1 MQNENLENQMDFL
14 LAAALKKCGDSYE
27 AEDLVQEVLLAA
39 LTYLSRGNS
48 IQDMRAWLLAVMN
61 RKFNDMLRKKYRQPT
76 IFIGC
81 DFDLAGECKSG
92 ESLEEAEEACDLRQ
106 AVAYLTKTYREI
118 IVRYYMGGESI
129 AEIAA
134 ALHLPKGTVK
144 SRLYLGRERIRKGME
159 YMEKYGKQSYS
170 PIKLT
175 VTSSGMPGRA
185 GEPGSLVNRNLT
197 AQNLL
202 WLAYRKP
209 LAIEEIAQTIGIP
222 TAYVE
227 SEVKI
232 LAESGLMRRTGTK
245 YYTDFMISTIAE
257 KEKYI
262 PAQKELVHEHFNLFF
277 GAIREGLN
285 QIRQTEFYQIYD
297 SDAKKSLE
305 LYFIFH
311 CLDYGIY
318 KAFYNIFNAGQD
330 FPDRP
335 NGGAWIAFGS
345 VYSLEFHPEE
355 HRELI
360 TYSYSGERHE
370 YLTHFAGCKLAKLHT
385 YCAEGLSPKFYD
397 CPPEYDFPTYEN
409 FDAVLAK
416 LLCLFHS
423 KISPESTGFNTEY
436 LRAIPWFIKCR
447 IHCEMDG
454 KPKINIPVLNSLQ
467 ADILFEL
474 CRRTRRKLSAEIQKP
489 LAKFFQG
496 KKQKIPAHLD
506 SVPLQKQYLYAQNA
520 LLIAT
525 VQEAIKRGECEGY
538 DRDGQLLYPMVF
550 VCETEIE

>member
-14 LAAALKKCGDSYE
+14 LAAALKKCNDSYE

-48 IQDMRAWLLAVMN
+48 IRDMRAWLLAVMN

-81 DFDLAGECKSG
+81 DFDLLEECRSG
-92 ESLEEAEEACDLRQ
+92 ESLEEAEEACNMRQ
-106 AVAYLTKTYREI
+106 VVAYLTKTYREI
-118 IVRYYMGGESI
+118 IVRYYMEGESI
-129 AEIAA
+129 AEIAS

-144 SRLYLGRERIRKGME
+144 SRLYLGREQIRKGME
-159 YMEKYGKQSYS
+159 NMEKYGKQSYS

-175 VTSSGMPGRA
+175 VTNSGMPGCA
-185 GEPGSLVNRNLT
+185 GEPGSLVNRDLT
-197 AQNLL
+197 AQNIL
-202 WLAYRKP
+202 WLAYKKP
-209 LAIEEIAQTIGIP
+209 LTIEEIAQTIGIP

-227 SEVKI
+227 SDIKI
-232 LAESGLMRRTGTK
+232 LAESGLMCQTGTK
-245 YYTDFMISTIAE
+245 YYTDFMISTVEE

-262 PAQKELVHEHFNLFF
+262 PAQKELVHEHFDLFF
-277 GAIREGLN
+277 GAIRAGLN
-285 QIRQTEFYQIYD
+285 QIRQAEFYQTYD

-318 KAFYNIFNAGQD
+318 KVFCDTFNTEQD
-330 FPDRP
+330 FPCRP
-335 NGGAWIAFGS
+335 NGGAWIAFGT
-345 VYSLEFHPEE
+345 VYSSEFHKEE

-360 TYSYSGERHE
+360 AHSYAGERHE
-370 YLTHFAGCKLAKLHT
+370 YLTHFAGCKLAQLHT
-385 YCAEGLSPKFYD
+385 YCAEGLSLKFYD
-397 CPPEYDFPTYEN
+397 CPPECDFSTYEN

-423 KISPESTGFNTEY
+423 RANPESTGFNTEY
-436 LRAIPWFIKCR
+436 LRAIPWFIRCGILR
-447 IHCEMDG
+447 EIDG
-454 KPKINIPVLNSLQ
+454 KPKINIPVLNSSQ

-474 CRRTRRKLSAEIQKP
+474 CKCTRTKLSAEIQT
-489 LAKFFQG
+489 LLTKFFQG

-525 VQEAIKRGECEGY
+525 VQEAIRRGECDGY
-538 DRDGQLLYPMVF
+538 DKEKSLLYPMVF
-550 VCETEIE
+550 VCEIE